1 MLGTEPDIVANY
13 VEMGLVKVIF
23 WPVLNHGNP
32 SVYSTLTAEC
42 VGQQS
47 VETFW
52 EVHHVLFENQPDLWG
67 ANRDYYVQTAVAA
80 GVDQTTFEA
89 CYDDPDNLAQVQK
102 LTWELAQSQQEII
115 RLEAELERAREER
128 DSEREK
134 GQTRVEEL
142 LRKIG
147 ALERELELYE
157 AGKL

>member
-102 LTWELAQSQQEII
+102 LDEIRRQWGVYSQPTFDVNGRVFAGAQPFNVF
-115 RLEAELERAREER
+115 EEVIQAAL
-128 DSEREK
+128 SE
-134 GQTRVEEL
+134 
-142 LRKIG
+142 
-147 ALERELELYE
+147 
-157 AGKL
+157 

>member
-102 LTWELAQSQQEII
+102 LDEIRRQWGVYSQPTFDVNGRVFVGAQPFNVF
-115 RLEAELERAREER
+115 EEVIQAAL
-128 DSEREK
+128 SE
-134 GQTRVEEL
+134 
-142 LRKIG
+142 
-147 ALERELELYE
+147 
-157 AGKL
+157 